1 LFVCGRIKD
10 LIIVRGV
17 KYSAHEI
24 EAAVESA
31 SPQIQVGGVAA
42 FRGDEDVE
50 TLILMAEVS
59 VRNSSPTALKS
70 HRLSARDAASSR
82 SRSCGSA
89 LARFSKTSSGKIA
102 RSLTRQRWLDG
113 ELASRAIK
121 VWTKRRSPSKWVR
134 GSAGGFNLCSS
145 RTT

>member
-1 LFVCGRIKD
+1 LNAGNFRKRTRERFRRIAGPTFALATFAVFYEEELFVCGRIKD

-59 VRNSSPTALKS
+59 VSELVPDGAQS

-89 LARFSKTSSGKIA
+89 LARFQKPRPA
-102 RSLTRQRWLDG
+102 RS
-113 ELASRAIK
+113 
-121 VWTKRRSPSKWVR
+121 R
-134 GSAGGFNLCSS
+134 GA
-145 RTT
+145 